1 MSRDDITSGDL
12 LFHTIDGFDI
22 SLLFSRLS
30 NKQAPPSSKKS
41 LNSSD
46 STTAVGNGL
55 ARYYEDLFNLEYN
68 TERLAHRQLK
78 IQRQVSLRSH
88 LRHYF
93 EQKLQY
99 LSRKLIKSINHR
111 KNLYLLNLGR
121 ECLQLKRHLE
131 QNHQAYD
138 TVAFQSIIQ
147 YYSILQTELA
157 NAKEKLLHERYEK
170 EILKKQSL
178 LLRNILAFNCYV
190 KIETKHSIELQLLAK
205 TSAQF
210 QRCMKAVFDNLGNQ
224 NHLTIYHPDVL
235 AIAAN
240 QDLLLETPTSSTKT
254 NSTKKKQPKP
264 QSSTGGKNL
273 IYTTLTEK
281 NIKVLNI
288 FKLKNSFI
296 ANNLQVTNTPLFTL
310 PIISLYNNFHFIEN
324 CIKDS

>member
-1 MSRDDITSGDL
+1 MSSDDITSGDL

-30 NKQAPPSSKKS
+30 NKQAPPSSSKKS

-46 STTAVGNGL
+46 STTTVGNGL

-121 ECLQLKRHLE
+121 ESLQLKRHLE

-157 NAKEKLLHERYEK
+157 NAKERLLHERYEK

-178 LLRNILAFNCYV
+178 LLRNILVFNCYV

-224 NHLTIYHPDVL
+224 NHFTIYHPDVL

-240 QDLLLETPTSSTKT
+240 QDLLLETPTSSSK
-254 NSTKKKQPKP
+254 TKKKQPKP

-296 ANNLQVTNTPLFTL
+296 ANNLQVTSTPLFIL
-310 PIISLYNNFHFIEN
+310 PSISLYNNFHFIEN